1 MLKRY
6 FITIEGLE
14 GAGKSVVLPF
24 IEKYLKENKIN
35 FIITREPGGTKIAEK
50 IRDVVLSHSTETVH
64 KDTELLLYF
73 AARAQHLAEI
83 INPALSRGLWVLS
96 DRFTDATYAY
106 QGAGRGI
113 DANKIEILENLVQGD
128 LRPDLVLILDVDP
141 QVGLQRIS
149 KERELD
155 RLEIEQIG
163 FYNRVRDCYLQRA
176 KQNPNRYR
184 IIDANQPLE
193 RVIEKTKEIIS
204 TLF

>member
-1 MLKRY
+1 MLKKY

-24 IEKYLKENKIN
+24 IEKYLEENKID

-113 DANKIEILENLVQGD
+113 DSHKIEILENLVQGD

-155 RLEIEQIG
+155 RLEIEQVE

-176 KQNPNRYR
+176 KQNTTRYR